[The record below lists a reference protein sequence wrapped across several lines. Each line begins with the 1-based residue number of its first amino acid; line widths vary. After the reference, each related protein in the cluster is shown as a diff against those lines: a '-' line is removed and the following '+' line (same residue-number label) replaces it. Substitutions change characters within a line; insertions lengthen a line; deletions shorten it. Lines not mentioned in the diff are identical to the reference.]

1 VTAAVP
7 HLPAAAPAGTSLL
20 DLLELETL
28 ERDLFRATAVFDD
41 PLPLYGGQVAAQA
54 LRAAGLTVPDER
66 APHSLHGY
74 FLRGGEARRP
84 TLLRVQRDRDGR
96 SFSAR
101 RVEAVQDGEVIFT
114 LSASFQVPEDG
125 PDRQVD
131 PAPDVV
137 APAAL
142 PPMAM
147 PRLFSFEAR
156 QPAQPYPHAR
166 WPTRFWAR
174 CTEPLSDG
182 PLPAGPLVQACAL
195 TYLSDILTGL
205 VPLQDGGR
213 WIGSSLDHAVW
224 FHRQARLDEWVL
236 IDLVPHTAAG
246 GRGWYTGTITDRD
259 GRLRASLTQET
270 LFRRRPVQA
279 AG

>member
-1 VTAAVP
+1 MTAAP
-7 HLPAAAPAGTSLL
+7 LPPGPATDAGVR
-20 DLLELETL
+20 DLLALEEL
-28 ERDLFRATAVFDD
+28 ERDLFRAATVFDD
-41 PLPLYGGQVAAQA
+41 PFPLYGGQVAAQA
-54 LRAAGLTVPDER
+54 LMAAGRTVADDR

-74 FLRGGEARRP
+74 FLRGGDARRP
-84 TLLRVQRDRDGR
+84 TVFRVLRDRDGR

-101 RVEAVQDGEVIFT
+101 RVEAVQQGQVVFT
-114 LSASFQVPEDG
+114 LSASFQVPEHG
-125 PDRQVD
+125 PEHQVG
-131 PAPDVV
+131 PVPDV
-137 APAAL
+137 ADPDTL
-142 PPMAM
+142 PTMEM

-156 QPAQPYPHAR
+156 RPVQPYPHAR

-174 CTEPLSDG
+174 CTD
-182 PLPAGPLVQACAL
+182 PLPDDPLVHAGAL

-224 FHRQARLDEWVL
+224 LHRPVRLDEWVL
-236 IDLVPHTAAG
+236 IDLVPHAAGG
-246 GRGWYTGTITDRD
+246 GRGWYTGTISGRD
-259 GRLRASLTQET
+259 GGLRASLAQET